1 MEFNFE
7 WRRLLLLAALLGGF
21 AYLGG
26 FSAPQTD
33 EDHSPARAGK
43 AWFYCVVLFVTGAT
57 SASLV
62 DHYAGT
68 MSYSNLRPAY
78 VLLGVLL
85 MATGLF
91 WQRFLKKEVGK
102 PPVAVVTVVGQVCCP
117 LPQVVP
123 ITRA

>member
-7 WRRLLLLAALLGGF
+7 WRRLLLLAAWLGGF
-21 AYLGG
+21 AYFGG
-26 FSAPQTD
+26 FSASQTD

-43 AWFYCVVLFVTGAT
+43 AWFYCVVLFVTGAA
-57 SASLV
+57 SASVV

-68 MSYSNLRPAY
+68 VSYSNLRPAY

-91 WQRFLKKEVGK
+91 WLRLLKKEVGK
-102 PPVAVVTVVGQVCCP
+102 PPAAVSMVVGQVCCP
-117 LPQVVP
+117 VPQLVP
-123 ITRA
+123 STRP

>member
-21 AYLGG
+21 AFFGG
-26 FSAPQTD
+26 FSAPQTN
-33 EDHSPARAGK
+33 EDHSPARARK
-43 AWFYCVVLFVTGAT
+43 AWFYCVVLFVAGAA
-57 SASLV
+57 SASVV

-91 WQRFLKKEVGK
+91 WLRLLKKEVGK
-102 PPVAVVTVVGQVCCP
+102 PPAAVVTVVGQVCCP
-117 LPQVVP
+117 VPQVVP
-123 ITRA
+123 ITHA

>member
-7 WRRLLLLAALLGGF
+7 WRRLLLLVVLLGGF
-21 AYLGG
+21 AALGG
-26 FSAPQTD
+26 FSSPQTD
-33 EDHSPARAGK
+33 EEHSPARVRK
-43 AWFYCVVLFVTGAT
+43 AWFYCVVLFVTGAA
-57 SASLV
+57 SASVV
-62 DHYAGT
+62 DHFAGT

-78 VLLGVLL
+78 VLVGVLL

-102 PPVAVVTVVGQVCCP
+102 PPMAVARVIGQVCCP
-117 LPQVVP
+117 MPQVVP